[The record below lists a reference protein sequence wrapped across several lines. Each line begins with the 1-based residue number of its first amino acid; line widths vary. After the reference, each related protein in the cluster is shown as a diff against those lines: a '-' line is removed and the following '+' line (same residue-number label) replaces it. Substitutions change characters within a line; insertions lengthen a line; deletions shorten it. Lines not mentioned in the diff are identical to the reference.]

1 MKRTY
6 DNFEQWQVKLEKLQ
20 SSTKKELEDIRI
32 CKLEVQ
38 EMKHQLTEM
47 LGEVSRM
54 SYGKYIRDD
63 HRIILS
69 APEIII
75 GNVDKDGVMW
85 NAPSNVVIRANDI
98 SLEGVG
104 LSALS
109 GGRVTT
115 RASRIHSIAEDPG
128 KDGMEHAVLCM
139 SEVVSQA
146 KAISLRSED
155 VEGVFTSPA
164 YASATG
170 IELKSETCIDLDATL
185 SNELKKNKLNEAGK
199 NLKEVVKNLESQSKT
214 VKKDMDACMKELDA
228 LMDFEDMTES
238 DISTRLHYL
247 DIDELYTSFNT
258 CATSLYRAMNS
269 YFKVLSALAEA
280 NRQASCVEEMEK
292 VVSKKKS
299 SFKENTTG
307 THISMR
313 SESISALSVDGD
325 GNFRENP
332 EAGISFN
339 AKHVDI
345 GTFKADE
352 SLHDDSYINLAS
364 RKVGISTI
372 NPKVERNDKGE
383 ITKGDYPVVGDVVI
397 QSKNIEL
404 ETVDYEWKDKKQQEK
419 MLTKDGKIALRAE
432 KVDVSVTDTE
442 GKATG
447 QVAVNA
453 KAVEVKSVDVDK
465 EKRTEKNLA
474 AGSSMLL
481 LSEKMYV
488 GARDSKTRSQQ
499 VQVAS
504 DKTGVF
510 ADTTLELQQ
519 AKAVVQLSGGN
530 AAVGGGNLDLYGKTT
545 LQGEVTAK
553 GSITGGD
560 IEMKNMKVKTSFK
573 SPSTSEGVA
582 VPGTPA
588 TGKLSAK
595 LKEEELKAKDNR
607 GS

>member
-1 MKRTY
+1 MKRTF
-6 DNFEQWQVKLEKLQ
+6 DKFESWHVELEKFQ
-20 SSTKKELEDIRI
+20 SSVKKELQDIRQ
-32 CKLEVQ
+32 CKHEVQ
-38 EMKHQLTEM
+38 CIKSQLSEI
-47 LGEVSRM
+47 LGKVANM
-54 SYGKYIRDD
+54 AYGKYVRDE

-75 GNVDKDGVMW
+75 GNVDKDGVML
-85 NAPSNVVIRANDI
+85 NAPSNVVIRSNDI

-104 LSALS
+104 LSAIA
-109 GGRVTT
+109 GGRVRS
-115 RASRIHSIAEDPG
+115 RASRIYTIAEDPG
-128 KDGMEHAVLCM
+128 KDGMEHAVLCT
-139 SEVVSQA
+139 SEIVSQA

-155 VEGVFTSPA
+155 VDGVFTSPA
-164 YASATG
+164 YASVTG
-170 IELKSETCIDLDATL
+170 IELKSETCIGLDATL
-185 SNELKKNKLNEAGK
+185 PNDLKKNKLKEAGK
-199 NLKEVVKNLESQSKT
+199 SLKEVVKNLETQSKT
-214 VKKDMDACMKELDA
+214 VKKDMDACMKELEA

-247 DIDELYTSFNT
+247 DIDELYTSFNA
-258 CATSLYRAMNS
+258 CAASLYRAMNS

-280 NRQASCVEEMEK
+280 NRQVSCVEEMEK
-292 VVSKKKS
+292 EVDKKKS

-313 SESISALSVDGD
+313 SEHINVLSVDGD
-325 GNFRENP
+325 GNYRENP
-332 EAGISFN
+332 EAGVSIN
-339 AKHVDI
+339 AKHVNI

-352 SLHDDSYINLAS
+352 SLHDESTINLAS
-364 RKVGISTI
+364 QKVEISTI
-372 NPKVERNDKGE
+372 NPKVERDDKGE
-383 ITKGDYPVVGDVVI
+383 IKKGDYPAVGDVVI
-397 QSKNIEL
+397 KSKNIEL

-419 MLTKDGKIALRAE
+419 MLTKDGKIAIRAE

-481 LSEKMYV
+481 LSDKMFL
-488 GARDSKTRSQQ
+488 GARDSKTKSQQ

-519 AKAVVQLSGGN
+519 AKATVQLSGGN

-573 SPSTSEGVA
+573 APSTSEGVA
-582 VPGTPA
+582 VPGAPA

-595 LKEEELKAKDNR
+595 LKEEELKNK
-607 GS
+607 